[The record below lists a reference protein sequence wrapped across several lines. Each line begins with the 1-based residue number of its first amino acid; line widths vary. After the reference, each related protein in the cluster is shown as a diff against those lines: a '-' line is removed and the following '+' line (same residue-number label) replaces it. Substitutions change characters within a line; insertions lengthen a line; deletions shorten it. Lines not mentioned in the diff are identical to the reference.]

1 MMMERARARWQQRN
15 QLRVAAAV
23 FAVVVLMG
31 VGAGA
36 AAAKWSQSA
45 AVEVTVAVGIVGS
58 GCTVSADGK
67 TFTIRWIQ
75 SPGTSF
81 TLSAVRLNNGGQEP
95 GKDPIKLVA
104 PQPDASGMATLTISL
119 DQLGLSSSNWQ
130 VVLTKTDS
138 AGGTQPLT
146 WTLSESGQKGMCS

>member
-1 MMMERARARWQQRN
+1 MMMERARWQQVK

-23 FAVVVLMG
+23 FAATVLMG

-58 GCTVSADGK
+58 GCTVSEDGK
-67 TFTIRWIQ
+67 AFTIRWMQ
-75 SPGTSF
+75 SPGTGF
-81 TLSAVRLNNGGQEP
+81 TLAAVRLNNGGQEP
-95 GKDPIKLVA
+95 GKDPITVVA
-104 PQPDASGMATLTISL
+104 PQPDASGLATLTISL
-119 DQLGLSSSNWQ
+119 DQLGLNNSNWK

-146 WTLSESGQKGMCS
+146 WTLSESGQKGVCS